1 VLDAAC
7 GVGYGTGELASAAEL
22 AIGIDISPRAVAT
35 ARAQFGGN
43 STRFAKANLET
54 DDLRAV
60 LGQTVDAVVS
70 FETLEHLGR
79 PEVALSQFAA
89 LLRPGAS
96 LICSVPSALHESRT
110 AALLPRNRRHR
121 QLFSFDALAR
131 MLDRTGF
138 EIEYRLGQSLATF
151 ILRRE
156 SDLVRRGVLKERLST
171 GSYVHGPQ
179 AIRWFASVLAYPT
192 VENVDASYSM
202 VAVATRR

>member
-1 VLDAAC
+1 MQHAESA
-7 GVGYGTGELASAAEL
+7 TELANSPVPPNLRLGSTSAR
-22 AIGIDISPRAVAT
+22 GRSPQRGRDSVAT
-35 ARAQFGGN
+35 TPASRK
-43 STRFAKANLET
+43 RNLET
-54 DDLRAV
+54 DDLGAV

-70 FETLEHLGR
+70 FETLEHLRR
-79 PEVALSQFAA
+79 PEAALSHFAA

-96 LICSVPSALHESRT
+96 LICSVPNAFHESRT

-138 EIEYRLGQSLATF
+138 EIEYRLGQSLAAL

-171 GSYVHGPQ
+171 GPDVHGSQ